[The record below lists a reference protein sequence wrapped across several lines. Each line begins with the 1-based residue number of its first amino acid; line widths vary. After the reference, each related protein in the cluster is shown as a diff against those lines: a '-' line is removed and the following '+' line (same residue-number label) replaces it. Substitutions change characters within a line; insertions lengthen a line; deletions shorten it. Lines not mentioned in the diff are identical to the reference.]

1 LRRIHGYG
9 RGRPGRK
16 KNLDVAGHQGRAVY
30 PRLADHRPEHGPREP
45 WPDQL
50 PPPELP
56 CSLPLPL
63 ALEPPDATLTET
75 APLLDTLPLTPAG
88 PEMTPLLIVTP
99 TLLLASHAPR
109 VVWIET
115 LQLPSKEA
123 AWPAGIMAAIE
134 ITEARIV
141 GVGIIFMGTTFGDKF
156 HNLMT
161 MRTVANRAGADVIN
175 FHPPLEGRPAERPA
189 TRLPDDRS

>member
-1 LRRIHGYG
+1 MQEI
-9 RGRPGRK
+9 PGCR
-16 KNLDVAGHQGRAVY
+16 VATARSNGQRHPQLFH
-30 PRLADHRPEHGPREP
+30 RLADHRPEHGPREP

-63 ALEPPDATLTET
+63 ALEPPDETLTET

-88 PEMTPLLIVTP
+88 PEMTPLLIETP
-99 TLLLASHAPR
+99 TLELASHEPR

-115 LQLPSKEA
+115 LQPPSKEA
-123 AWPAGIMAAIE
+123 AAAAVAMAATAIAVAV
-134 ITEARIV
+134 IMVARTV
-141 GVGIIFMGTTFGDKF
+141 GVGIIFMGTTFSDKF

-161 MRTVANRAGADVIN
+161 FR
-175 FHPPLEGRPAERPA
+175 
-189 TRLPDDRS
+189 

>member
-1 LRRIHGYG
+1 VLYLDSRL
-9 RGRPGRK
+9 RPGTTRPQ
-16 KNLDVAGHQGRAVY
+16 KNLHLARAIGAQLY
-30 PRLADHRPEHGPREP
+30 PRLADHRPEQGPRVP

-63 ALEPPDATLTET
+63 PLEPPDETLTET
-75 APLLDTLPLTPAG
+75 APLPETLPETPAG
-88 PEMTPLLIVTP
+88 PEMTPLLMLMP
-99 TLLLASHAPR
+99 TLVLGSHEPR

-123 AWPAGIMAAIE
+123 APAAVVMAATAIKLAA
-134 ITEARIV
+134 IKLAAIVVASRV
-141 GVGIIFMGTTFGDKF
+141 GVDLMFMGTTFGDEF

-161 MRTVANRAGADVIN
+161 FR
-175 FHPPLEGRPAERPA
+175 
-189 TRLPDDRS
+189 

>member
-1 LRRIHGYG
+1 M
-9 RGRPGRK
+9 
-16 KNLDVAGHQGRAVY
+16 
-30 PRLADHRPEHGPREP
+30 P

-56 CSLPLPL
+56 RSRPLP
-63 ALEPPDATLTET
+63 APLEPPDETLTET

-88 PEMTPLLIVTP
+88 PEMTPLLMLTP
-99 TLLLASHAPR
+99 TLVLGSHEPR

-123 AWPAGIMAAIE
+123 ASAGVTMAAAAITVAATVAP
-134 ITEARIV
+134 ITEARTV
-141 GVGIIFMGTTFGDKF
+141 GVGIIFMGTTFSDVF

-161 MRTVANRAGADVIN
+161 FR
-175 FHPPLEGRPAERPA
+175 
-189 TRLPDDRS
+189 

>member
-1 LRRIHGYG
+1 
-9 RGRPGRK
+9 
-16 KNLDVAGHQGRAVY
+16 V
-30 PRLADHRPEHGPREP
+30 P

-56 CSLPLPL
+56 CILPLPL
-63 ALEPPDATLTET
+63 PLEPPDETLTET

-88 PEMTPLLIVTP
+88 PEMTPLLMLTP
-99 TLLLASHAPR
+99 TLVLGSHEPR

-123 AWPAGIMAAIE
+123 ASAAVVMAATAIRLAAS
-134 ITEARIV
+134 TVARRV
-141 GVGIIFMGTTFGDKF
+141 DVDVMFMGTTFGEEF

-161 MRTVANRAGADVIN
+161 IR
-175 FHPPLEGRPAERPA
+175 
-189 TRLPDDRS
+189 

>member
-1 LRRIHGYG
+1 M
-9 RGRPGRK
+9 
-16 KNLDVAGHQGRAVY
+16 
-30 PRLADHRPEHGPREP
+30 P

-63 ALEPPDATLTET
+63 PLEPPDETLTET
-75 APLLDTLPLTPAG
+75 APLPDTLPLTPAG
-88 PEMTPLLIVTP
+88 PEMTPLLMLTP
-99 TLLLASHAPR
+99 TLVLGSQEPR

-123 AWPAGIMAAIE
+123 ASAAVVMAATA
-134 ITEARIV
+134 ITAARSV
-141 GVGIIFMGTTFGDKF
+141 GVDVMFMGTTFGEEF

-161 MRTVANRAGADVIN
+161 IR
-175 FHPPLEGRPAERPA
+175 
-189 TRLPDDRS
+189 